1 MHEHR
6 LLEVAVVE
14 LLGAVCHD
22 NDRKFQSFGLV
33 DGQNADRTAGGLGTD
48 RLEILAL
55 LEHAA
60 QQAHK
65 VKQAAEALSLKR
77 ARPLE
82 NVSRLLWRWAP
93 FGSAPYRPSAPVWS

>member
-1 MHEHR
+1 M
-6 LLEVAVVE
+6 
-14 LLGAVCHD
+14 
-22 NDRKFQSFGLV
+22 DRM
-33 DGQNADRTAGGLGTD
+33 RTAPAGGLGTD

-77 ARPLE
+77 ACPLE
-82 NVSRLLWRWAP
+82 ECQQVALALCA
-93 FGSAPYRPSAPVWS
+93 FGSAPYRPSAPV

>member
-1 MHEHR
+1 M
-6 LLEVAVVE
+6 
-14 LLGAVCHD
+14 
-22 NDRKFQSFGLV
+22 DRM
-33 DGQNADRTAGGLGTD
+33 RTAPPVASGTD

-65 VKQAAEALSLKR
+65 VKQAAETLSLKR

-82 NVSRLLWRWAP
+82 ECQQVALTLCA
-93 FGSAPYRPSAPVWS
+93 FGRAPYRPSAPVWS